1 MKKLTKF
8 LNLMLVLS
16 LLVIGCGRE
25 EGKDNE
31 APVKSN
37 EVTVYSPL
45 FPDAINSVTKGF
57 TEETGIK
64 VNLVVA
70 GTGELLKKIQA
81 ESENPLGDVIYGGGA
96 ESLNS
101 YKQYFAPYKTINN
114 HKIDPLFRDS
124 EDRWFGFALLPMVMI
139 YNTDL
144 VTKEEAPASWAD
156 LTDPKWRGKIAMAS
170 PVKSGSAYTITATLL
185 TAFGKDN
192 EGGFDFVKEFVANLD
207 GKVLGGSSAVPKGVV
222 DGEYFI
228 GLTLES
234 SAVKYK
240 NAGGHIEIVYPSEGT
255 SVVPDGAALIKGAI
269 NEENAKL
276 FLDYITGKEIQSTLA
291 TEYNIR
297 GVRDDVELPKGLGPI
312 SEIKLLDYDFDWAS
326 QSKEKIVKRWKD
338 IISGREHSDTN

>member
-1 MKKLTKF
+1 MRKLTKV
-8 LNLMLVLS
+8 LILIVALS
-16 LLVIGCGRE
+16 LLVAGCGRE
-25 EGKDNE
+25 E
-31 APVKSN
+31 ARVTPHKSN

-81 ESENPLGDVIYGGGA
+81 ESANPLGDLIFGGGA

-101 YKQYFAPYKTINN
+101 YKEYFAPYKGVN
-114 HKIDPLFRDS
+114 HNKIDPQFRDR

-144 VTKEEAPASWAD
+144 VTEEEAPTSWSD
-156 LTDPKWRGKIAMAS
+156 LTDPKWRGRIAMAS

-185 TAFGKDN
+185 TAFGRED

-222 DGEYFI
+222 DGEYAI

-234 SAVKYK
+234 SAIKYK

-255 SVVPDGAALIKGAI
+255 SVVPDGAALIKGAV

-276 FLDYITGKEIQSTLA
+276 FLDYVADKEVQSTLA
-291 TEYNIR
+291 TKFNIR
-297 GVRDDVELPKGLGPI
+297 GVRDDIELPKGLGPI

-338 IISGREHSDTN
+338 IVSGRERDTTI